1 MSTAQPVARPWRRG
15 IAALVAGLMLATG
28 LASVPA
34 HAETTPIPSP
44 AEPALA
50 ASLSKEGV
58 LLNQH
63 TSNLAPGLDLTTF
76 QRRQDRAWVSGHVMT
91 MDTAAKNLSLSLE
104 DGDSIA
110 GGNQTVSQFVKNTPD
125 VVAAVNADFFDM
137 NKTDAPVHGNIS
149 ANGIRTLSQGANAFT
164 MTEGKAAIERL
175 MSASELVREAR
186 PADDNGEGAL
196 DELKLAI
203 GGINSPTVANGIA
216 LFNSTWGTYRLDGL
230 TEGKTKYVVRVRG
243 GQVTAVDVDPA
254 SLAPSVAIAPDET
267 ILIARGPEAVAGLS
281 ALAVGDKVRLDVK
294 ANVNPELAVGGNAAL
309 LTNGEVTVNEN
320 VTAGRT
326 AVGISE
332 DGSKLFFV
340 VIDGRRFDAD
350 GMTLNELARLMKD
363 LGAWNALNLDGG
375 GSTTLV
381 GRPAGT
387 SEPVVINQPSDGNE
401 RLVTN
406 ALVIRSSASTKL
418 AGVHVETASEKRG
431 SQAAASVALMPGL
444 TRTVQ
449 ATGLDQAGRPVA
461 TFGKFTSNSD
471 AVAVTAFGERASVVG
486 KKTGSGKLSYSAAGF
501 SKNIPF
507 KVFGAPVRVRAN
519 ASLIALKDVDSA
531 RTLTLTAEDADGNRV
546 PVETS
551 DVELEV
557 SGPVEVIANGA
568 ASWRV
573 TGTEGGAGTI
583 KLTVGE
589 LTTSVA
595 VTIGTVEQLISDFS
609 DLSQWKWTNART
621 PSGGIE
627 ATTGPDGGPAL
638 RITHDFTASTATRGS
653 YATATAEMPVPGQP
667 QALSL
672 WMKGDG
678 NGTWARIQIRKG
690 DGTSTNVDAPQGLA
704 WHDWRKFTFPIP
716 AGTAYPIKIM
726 AVRLMETR
734 GTVTYRGDMSV
745 ARLSALVPAE
755 TELPV
760 APYITDPVV
769 VTNGTV
775 DNRPL
780 RVAVMSDAQFVGRD
794 PNSYLVKGA
803 RRTLKE
809 IVAAKPDFLVINGDF
824 TDESNDIDFDLAKQI
839 LAEEIG
845 DQLPYQYV
853 PGNHEI
859 MGQPIANFIKYFG
872 SNTSVHDING
882 TRLITLDSSS
892 GKLSAGS
899 IDQLKLLEDKLA
911 EAAANPDVTGVVVF
925 HHHPIDDPS
934 PDKLSQ
940 LADRTEAAAL
950 DRIFAEFRA
959 GGKQIAHINAHVGTF
974 HASSRD
980 GVSRIINGNSAKAP
994 STAANRGGFVGWTML
1009 GIDPARGLVSSD
1021 PETVSDRIGWLQAET
1036 RPWVD
1041 EVAITA
1047 EGREGSE
1054 WDLAEGESLT
1064 VKGSFVQD
1072 GRTIPVT
1079 WPVSAKW
1086 SGDRIAFAGE
1096 EAPADAVASFDPT
1109 TGAFTALKQGL
1120 AELRLTVNGHEAK
1133 VTIGQPA
1140 PTPTPTPTPSRPAIE
1155 VPDAPRDPVPATRV
1169 FGDHTGDGIPDV
1181 LAVDAHGRLTTYS
1194 GTRTGE
1200 FKPYGTNG
1208 TGFDAFSA
1216 MVQIPDQTRDGRSDV
1231 LVRRRDNSAL
1241 WLYRGMGNGYLEPV
1255 RQVGRYWSGMDII
1268 TPGFDMNGN
1277 GKQYL
1282 LARRS
1287 SDGALFRYEIRPNG
1301 LGEAQQIGR
1310 RWSGMKTIFSIGDI
1324 TGDGRSEIIGIHK
1337 NGTMWTY
1344 QVRPDGSL
1352 YDGVQTGHG
1361 WGNFTRAWTNG
1372 DLDGDGRFDLLGQ
1385 HVDGTVYSYRSLGLN
1400 AAGKPQWGDKVKVM
1414 SGTQNFRLMA

>member
-1 MSTAQPVARPWRRG
+1 MSVAQPVARPWRRG
-15 IAALVAGLMLATG
+15 IAALVAGLMLASG

-34 HAETTPIPSP
+34 HAETTFIPSP
-44 AEPALA
+44 NESALA
-50 ASLSKEGV
+50 ASLTKEGV
-58 LLNQH
+58 LLDQH

-76 QRRQDRAWVSGHVMT
+76 QRRQDRAWVSGYVMT
-91 MDTAAKNLSLSLE
+91 MDTAAENLSLSLE
-104 DGDSIA
+104 DGDSVA
-110 GGNQTVSQFVKNTPD
+110 GANKTVSQFVKNTPD

-137 NKTDAPVHGNIS
+137 NATDAPVHGNIS
-149 ANGIRTLSQGANAFT
+149 AKGIRTLSQGSHAFT
-164 MTEGKAAIERL
+164 MTEGKVAIERL
-175 MSASELVREAR
+175 MSASELVREGR
-186 PADDNGEGAL
+186 PADDNGEGGV

-203 GGINSPTVANGIA
+203 SGVNSPTVSNGIA

-230 TEGKTKYVVRVRG
+230 TAGPSKYVVRVRAG
-243 GQVTAVDVDPA
+243 EVTAVGVEPQ
-254 SLAPSVAIAPDET
+254 SLAPRVSIAPDET
-267 ILIARGPEAVAGLS
+267 VLIARGQSSVDALS
-281 ALAVGDKVRLDVK
+281 ALQVGDKVRLDVK
-294 ANVNPELAVGGNAAL
+294 ANINPELAVGGNAAL
-309 LTNGEVTVNEN
+309 LTNGEITVNEN

-350 GMTLNELARLMKD
+350 GMTLTELAKFMRD

-381 GRPAGT
+381 GRPAGA
-387 SEPVVINQPSDGNE
+387 SDPVVLNQPSDGNE

-406 ALVIRSSASTKL
+406 ALVIRSTASTKL
-418 AGVHVETASEKRG
+418 GGVHVETASEQRG
-431 SQAAASVALMPGL
+431 SREAASVALMPGL
-444 TRTVQ
+444 TRTLQ
-449 ATGLDQAGRPVA
+449 ATGLDKAGRPVA
-461 TFGKFTSNSD
+461 TFGKYAASNN
-471 AVAVTAFGERASVVG
+471 AVSVAGIGERAVVTG
-486 KKTGSGKLSYSAAGF
+486 AKTGSGKLTYSAAGF
-501 SKNIPF
+501 SQDIPF
-507 KVFGAPVRVRAN
+507 KVFGKPVRIRAN
-519 ASLIALKDVDSA
+519 ASLIALKDLDSA
-531 RTLTLTAEDADGNRV
+531 RTLALTAEDADGNRV

-551 DVELEV
+551 DVIVETT
-557 SGPVEVIANGA
+557 GPIEVIPSGL

-573 TGTEGGAGTI
+573 AGTEGGAGTI

-609 DLSQWKWTNART
+609 DLSQWKWTSART

-638 RITHDFTASTATRGS
+638 RIIHDFTASTATRGS

-690 DGTSTNVDAPQGLA
+690 DGTSTNVDAPQGLV

-775 DNRPL
+775 DDRPL

-794 PNSYLVKGA
+794 PNSYLVQGA

-839 LAEEIG
+839 LTEEIG

-859 MGQPIANFIKYFG
+859 MGQPISNFIKYFG
-872 SNTSVHDING
+872 SNTSVHDLNG

-899 IDQLKLLEDKLA
+899 LDQLKLLEDNLA

-1009 GIDPARGLVSSD
+1009 GIDPARGTVSSD
-1021 PETVSDRIGWLQAET
+1021 PETVADRIGWLQAET
-1036 RPWVD
+1036 RPWVE
-1041 EVAITA
+1041 EVKIAA
-1047 EGREGSE
+1047 EDREGSE
-1054 WDLAEGESLT
+1054 WDLAEGESLSIA
-1064 VKGSFVQD
+1064 GSFTQD

-1079 WPVSAKW
+1079 WPVSAQW
-1086 SGDRIAFAGE
+1086 SGDRIAFAGQ
-1096 EAPADAVASFDPT
+1096 EAPADAVVNFDPN
-1109 TGAFTALKQGL
+1109 TGIMTGL
-1120 AELRLTVNGHEAK
+1120 AKGKAELRLTVNGHTAT
-1133 VTIGQPA
+1133 VTIGKAETTPDPTPKPE
-1140 PTPTPTPTPSRPAIE
+1140 PTPTPDP
-1155 VPDAPRDPVPATRV
+1155 APRKSVRVTKV

-1181 LAVDAHGRLTTYS
+1181 LSVDGA
-1194 GTRTGE
+1194 GTLILHAGNRKGE
-1200 FKPYGTNG
+1200 FTLVGSAG
-1208 TGFDAFSA
+1208 TGYASIDK
-1216 MVQIPDQTRDGRSDV
+1216 MVQISDLTGDGRSDV
-1231 LVRRRDNSAL
+1231 LVRRRKDSSL
-1241 WLYRGMGNGYLEPV
+1241 WLYRSLGNGYLEPV
-1255 RQVGRYWSGMDII
+1255 RQIGSRWSGMDII
-1268 TPGFDMNGN
+1268 VPAFDMSGD
-1277 GKQYL
+1277 GKRYIV
-1282 LARRS
+1282 ARRS
-1287 SDGALFRYEIRPNG
+1287 NDGALYRYEIHPTG
-1301 LGEAQQIGR
+1301 LKEGQQIGQ
-1310 RWSGMKTIFSIGDI
+1310 RWGGMKTLVSVGDI
-1324 TGDGRSEIIGIHK
+1324 DGNGRAEIVGIHN

-1344 QVRPDGSL
+1344 QSTAKGGL
-1352 YDGVQTGHG
+1352 AEGKQTGHG
-1361 WGNFTRAWTNG
+1361 WGSTVDVFTNG
-1372 DLDGDGRFDLLGQ
+1372 DLDGDRRLDLVARRLDGAVYTYRTLGI
-1385 HVDGTVYSYRSLGLN
+1385 
-1400 AAGKPQWGDKVKVM
+1400 GKKGIPVWGDARKVM
-1414 SGTQNFRLMA
+1414 PANPAVRLMA